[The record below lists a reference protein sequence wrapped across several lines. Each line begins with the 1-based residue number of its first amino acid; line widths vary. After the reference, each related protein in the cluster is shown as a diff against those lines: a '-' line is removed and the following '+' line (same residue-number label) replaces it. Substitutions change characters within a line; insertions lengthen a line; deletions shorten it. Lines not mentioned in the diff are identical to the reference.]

1 MEKEV
6 TVKIEVENIN
16 EIERLTKQVREDF
29 ERLKN
34 SVKELNELKV
44 NVKASQTGEIQ

>member
-6 TVKIEVENIN
+6 TVKIGVENIN

-44 NVKASQTGEIQ
+44 NVKASQTGENT

>member
-16 EIERLTKQVREDF
+16 EIQRLTKRVREDF

-34 SVKELNELKV
+34 SVKELNELKA
-44 NVKASQTGEIQ
+44 NVKVSQTGENT

>member
-34 SVKELNELKV
+34 SVKELNELEV
-44 NVKASQTGEIQ
+44 NVKASQTGENT

>member
-1 MEKEV
+1 MEKEI

-44 NVKASQTGEIQ
+44 NVKASQTGEIK